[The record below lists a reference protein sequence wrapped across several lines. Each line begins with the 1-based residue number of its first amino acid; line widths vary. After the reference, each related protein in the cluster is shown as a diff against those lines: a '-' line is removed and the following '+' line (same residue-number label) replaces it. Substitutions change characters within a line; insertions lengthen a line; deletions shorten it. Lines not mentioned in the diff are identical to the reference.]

1 MLDAKLAQKLAGLA
15 HEPLFQVFLDI
26 TNAYDSP
33 NLTLPLKSYWEGKR
47 IAPNTGKFLGK
58 EFRTGRGLMQG
69 DPYSPM
75 ILNILLDV
83 LVREVLDVV
92 CGHQEAEHSLV
103 WAV

>member
-1 MLDAKLAQKLAGLA
+1 MLDAKLAQQLAGLA

-69 DPYSPM
+69 DPDSPM
-75 ILNILLDV
+75 IFNIMV
-83 LVREVLDVV
+83 YAVV
-92 CGHQEAEHSLV
+92 
-103 WAV
+103 